1 MDKAKVSVIV
11 PVYNGEKYL
20 EECLDSILNQTMK
33 DIEIICVDDGSTD
46 RSNEILDKYSSNDAR
61 IRIYHQENQF
71 AGIARNTG
79 MKYAEGKYILFLDGD
94 DFFDSA
100 MIEKLYNKSEQ
111 DKADICVCDGY
122 RYDDE
127 NKVALKGKAY
137 LAHRLLPDKIPFSIE
152 DAEET
157 LFNFTTMN
165 LYNKLYRRDF
175 LEKMGIKFK
184 PHRLGEDAG
193 FVLHTLSSASRIT
206 ILDERLFYYRINTN
220 ISVTD
225 SAAQDIL
232 AGYRTMLEAKN
243 ELIEKGIYTEKLKR
257 SFANKALGNCFHFFR
272 KANTLEAYQQ
282 LFDKLVNQNGFAD
295 LDVVDRGEDYYYF
308 KKTYE
313 RFHLMMQKKD
323 SFEYLFFQYMDLKQ
337 QNQKLTSKLEKSR
350 NKIEKQ
356 QEKIENEKEKMQ
368 KLKES
373 STFKIGRLI
382 LWLPKKVFMKK
393 GDR

>member
-11 PVYNGEKYL
+11 PIYNGEKYL
-20 EECLDSILNQTMK
+20 EECLDSILNQTVK

-46 RSNEILDKYSSNDAR
+46 RSNEILEKYSSNDAR

-94 DFFDSA
+94 DFFDSS
-100 MIEKLYNKSEQ
+100 MVEKLYNKSEQ

-127 NKVALKGKAY
+127 NKVALKSKAY
-137 LAHRLLPDKIPFSIE
+137 LVHNLLPDKIPFSIE

-175 LEKMGIKFK
+175 LERTGIKFK

-193 FVLHTLSSASRIT
+193 FVLHTLSSAGRIT
-206 ILDERLFYYRINTN
+206 VLDERLFYYRINTN

-282 LFDKLVNQNGFAD
+282 LFEKLVNQDGFAD
-295 LDVVDRGEDYYYF
+295 LDVADNGEDYYYF
-308 KKTYE
+308 KKAYA

-323 SFEYLFFQYMDLKQ
+323 SFEYLFSQHMDMKQ

-350 NKIEKQ
+350 KKIEKQ
-356 QEKIENEKEKMQ
+356 QGKIENEKEKMQ
-368 KLKES
+368 KLKKS
-373 STFKIGRLI
+373 ATFKIGKMI
-382 LWLPKKVFMKK
+382 LWLPRKVFKK
-393 GDR
+393 NWD